1 MNCRTKQ
8 LQKCR
13 SRPRRLWDVCILFT
27 AHDAHLRD
35 YQIIVPSDCVASNF
49 KRETTVALANMKK
62 ATHALVCESPMIHFS
77 QGKVRT
83 TSGRVKALP
92 RAA

>member
-1 MNCRTKQ
+1 
-8 LQKCR
+8 
-13 SRPRRLWDVCILFT
+13 
-27 AHDAHLRD
+27 
-35 YQIIVPSDCVASNF
+35 VASNF